1 MITLDLKSIYED
13 SLRQVEKE
21 KAYYSKTQ
29 NQKLFFD
36 CLNDELKIIER
47 LKKLNIEKMI
57 QSKRNERKILVTD
70 WKNGN
75 AEMKEILHDIIRNI
89 DSTISNLTSKL

>member
-1 MITLDLKSIYED
+1 MKNSI
-13 SLRQVEKE
+13 S
-21 KAYYSKTQ
+21 
-29 NQKLFFD
+29 
-36 CLNDELKIIER
+36 
-47 LKKLNIEKMI
+47 NIEKMI
-57 QSKRNERKILVTD
+57 QSKRNERKMLVTD